1 MGAMT
6 AEQQDYV
13 IRVAEKL
20 ELRLCRHDRP
30 LSGRGAIRAIDAACR
45 LVRWRLQDCVTHPTV
60 QSFFFACDYTKKS
73 FGWRPL
79 ATAPTAQQLSFELV
93 PTKPN

>member
-1 MGAMT
+1 MT

-13 IRVAEKL
+13 ISVGEKL

-30 LSGRGAIRAIDAACR
+30 LSRRGAIRAIDAACR
-45 LVRWRLQDCVTHPTV
+45 LVRWRLQDCVSHPTV
-60 QSFFFACDYTKKS
+60 QSFFFACAHTKKS

-79 ATAPTAQQLSFELV
+79 ASAPTAEQLSFELV
-93 PTKPN
+93 SGKT